1 MASYL
6 HMWERVSSLFYVIWF
21 LSRYVHSSCCIKE
34 MFLDEYKSK
43 AKTQVV
49 LQSQTWEFCWYALDW
64 GRHKRTSRK
73 SVLFD
78 RPGFMYCGSD
88 LNHKDVSKFLFQ
100 VAWRLGD
107 VFCSVERPLGTADG
121 EAWLG
126 STAERG
132 YVPWKC
138 VFGAWSFGIVLKQCS
153 AAVPSEKIQCFFRW
167 CDGEWMG
174 RRWGFILS
182 CGHQKAGGDRR
193 EAMGSC
199 GCGREES
206 RRLG

>member
-138 VFGAWSFGIVLKQCS
+138 VWSLEFWDCIKAVQRCGTVRKDPVLFQMMWW
-153 AAVPSEKIQCFFRW
+153 RM
-167 CDGEWMG
+167 DGEEVRVYSFLWPPKS
-174 RRWGFILS
+174 RRW
-182 CGHQKAGGDRR
+182 
-193 EAMGSC
+193 
-199 GCGREES
+199 
-206 RRLG
+206 